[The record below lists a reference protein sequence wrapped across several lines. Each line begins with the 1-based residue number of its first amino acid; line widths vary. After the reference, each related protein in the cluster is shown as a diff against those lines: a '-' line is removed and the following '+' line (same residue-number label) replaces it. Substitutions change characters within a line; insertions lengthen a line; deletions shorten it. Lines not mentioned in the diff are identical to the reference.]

1 VSREG
6 YPWWMGPAEVLGAA
20 ALWLLGRTWRIEE
33 HNAPE
38 FDAAKGAGEQVI
50 LAFWHARQLPLAYT
64 HRGRGVIVLV
74 SRSRDGELISRILAR
89 LGSGTARGSS
99 TRGGDAAIRELR
111 AAAAEGHWLAFTP
124 DGPRGP
130 AERAKDGLTF
140 VASQLGLRVV
150 PLASAARDSWVL
162 RSWDRFRVPRP
173 FARVCIGHGAPIAVA
188 PERDAETAE
197 RERARV
203 EAALKTLTEAVARRA
218 GEVA

>member
-1 VSREG
+1 MTRER
-6 YPWWMGPAEVLGAA
+6 YPWWLEPAAILGAA

-33 HNAPE
+33 RNAPE
-38 FDAAKGAGEQVI
+38 YDAAARAGETFI

-74 SRSRDGELISRILAR
+74 SRHRDGELISRVLAR

-99 TRGGDAAIRELR
+99 TRGGEAAIRELR
-111 AAAAEGHWLAFTP
+111 AAAAAGRTLAFTP

-130 AERAKDGLTF
+130 AERSKPGLTYL
-140 VASQLGLRVV
+140 AGQLGLRVV
-150 PLASAARDSWVL
+150 PLASSSPDSWVM

-188 PERDAETAE
+188 ASRHPEAAE

-203 EAALKTLTEAVARRA
+203 EAALKALTA
-218 GEVA
+218 EVAARSGERA

>member
-1 VSREG
+1 MSADR
-6 YPWWMGPAEVLGAA
+6 YPWWTEPAAILGAA

-33 HNAPE
+33 RNAPE
-38 FDAAKGAGEQVI
+38 YEAAVGSGETVI

-99 TRGGDAAIRELR
+99 SRGGEAAIRELR
-111 AAAAEGHWLAFTP
+111 AAAQAGRTLAVTP

-130 AERAKDGLTF
+130 AERSKDGLTWL
-140 VASQLGLRVV
+140 ASQLGLRVV
-150 PLASAARDSWVL
+150 PLASSARDSWVL
-162 RSWDRFRVPRP
+162 RSWDRFRIPRP

-188 PERDAETAE
+188 PERDSGTAE

-203 EAALKTLTEAVARRA
+203 ETALREWTH
-218 GEVA
+218 EVAARSGERS